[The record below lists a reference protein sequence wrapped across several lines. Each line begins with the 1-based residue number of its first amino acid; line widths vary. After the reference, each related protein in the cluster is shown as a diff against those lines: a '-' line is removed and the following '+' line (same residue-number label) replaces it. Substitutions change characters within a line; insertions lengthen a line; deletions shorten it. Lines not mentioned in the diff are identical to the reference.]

1 MCKYSIM
8 SIKIKICKIFQRWHT
23 MVSINKSSKCI
34 FLQRKYDKH
43 RRELP
48 SHMPSS
54 GILGMK
60 ISQTKI
66 ISGRVKSQN
75 ENSK

>member
-1 MCKYSIM
+1 
-8 SIKIKICKIFQRWHT
+8 
-23 MVSINKSSKCI
+23 MVSIKKSTKCI

-48 SHMPSS
+48 THMPSS

-66 ISGRVKSQN
+66 LSGRVKSQN